1 MKSKIHEDRSKKITN
16 LSNKILFTL
25 LLLGQISIAQNKTKK
40 DSTKTEELENIFVT
54 ANRSA
59 TLRKETPAAVSKLTA
74 KTINET
80 KAVAAYEIINKTPG
94 VLMVNLGNEQ
104 HMMSIRQP
112 MTTNAYYLYLED
124 GLPIRP
130 MGIFNH
136 NALLEINQF
145 NLQSIEVVKGPAS
158 SLYGSEA
165 VGGTVNL
172 ISIHPPVTPEFK
184 FGIQA
189 DQWGYK
195 RIQAAGGA
203 TVGKVGFNIA
213 GISSLQEN
221 GWMTYSDYKKD
232 NINFRIDYNITN
244 KTRLISNTMWGKY
257 YSDMS
262 GSVNEAAFYD
272 RTYKSTTDFTYRKSD
287 ALRTRLTLEHD
298 WNDNANSYLT
308 VYHRDNKL
316 GQNPSYGIKWSPTVN
331 PTTAKGEVNSN
342 NFKSYGAIGQHTQ
355 KFSFLNTKIVAG
367 ALYDYSPVTYWAYLL
382 EMKANLNP
390 GTPGK
395 QTVDYYE
402 ITAER
407 PDVKLSDYTADI
419 FNTAGYAQVSINPIE
434 KLVVTAGARYDNL
447 KVDYNNALDNSTGTK
462 IYDKPT
468 FKAGANYN
476 PVSFT
481 GIYGNYSQGFAPPGI
496 TSIFRAKPGTGG
508 TTGKPAEFYYNL
520 EPATFD
526 NYEVGGWL
534 SFLGGKLN
542 FDYAVYYMEGKNELL
557 SVRLPDNSTD
567 YRSVGET
574 RHKGIEF
581 GGNYKFLWDQ
591 LNIRFGGTVA
601 EHTFINFKVSDFPTD
616 ALKNLDGKEMPQAP
630 RWSGN
635 SEISYYPN
643 WLPKFSTSVEWQS
656 VGNYYQDQINSVKY
670 AGYDIFNFR
679 AGYEWKGIEIYGN
692 IINMT
697 DKLYAYNVSRA
708 NAASS
713 QSTYTAAAPR
723 TFLIGLQYHFSL
735 KK

>member
-1 MKSKIHEDRSKKITN
+1 MK
-16 LSNKILFTL
+16 KILFSL
-25 LLLGQISIAQNKTKK
+25 LILGQITIAQNKTQK
-40 DSTKTEELENIFVT
+40 DTTKTQELENVFVT

-59 TLRKETPAAVSKLTA
+59 TLRKETPAAISKLTA
-74 KTINET
+74 KTIDET

-104 HMMSIRQP
+104 HSMSIRQP

-145 NLQSIEVVKGPAS
+145 NLQNIEVLKGPAS
-158 SLYGSEA
+158 SLYGPEA

-172 ISIHPPVTPEFK
+172 ISIKPSIDPEFK
-184 FGIQA
+184 LGIQA

-195 RIQAAGGA
+195 RLQVAGGA
-203 TVGKVGFNIA
+203 TIGKIGFHIA

-232 NINFRIDYNITN
+232 NINARIDYTITD
-244 KTRLISNTMWGKY
+244 KTRLISNTMWGNF

-262 GSVNEAAFYD
+262 GSVNEEAFYN
-272 RTYKSTTDFTYRKSD
+272 RTYKSATDFTYRKSD

-298 WNDNANSYLT
+298 WNNVSSSYIT
-308 VYHRDNKL
+308 AYYRNNES
-316 GQNPSYGIKWSPTVN
+316 GQNPTYGIRWSPTVN
-331 PTTAKGEVNSN
+331 PTKATGEVNSN
-342 NFKSYGAIGQHTQ
+342 NFKSYGVIGQHTQ
-355 KFSFLNTKIVAG
+355 KLDFWNTKLVAG

-390 GTPGK
+390 GESGK

-419 FNTAGYAQVSINPIE
+419 YNTAAYAQVSVQPFQQLI
-434 KLVVTAGARYDNL
+434 VTAGARYDNM
-447 KVDYNNALDNSTGTK
+447 KVDYDNALDHSTGTK
-462 IYDKPT
+462 TYDKPT
-468 FKAGANYN
+468 FKVGANYN
-476 PVSFT
+476 PIQNT
-481 GIYGNYSQGFAPPGI
+481 GAYANYAQGFSPPGI

-508 TTGKPAEFYYNL
+508 ITGKPAEFYYNL
-520 EPATFD
+520 EPATFN
-526 NYEVGGWL
+526 NYEMGGWISL
-534 SFLGGKLN
+534 LQGKLS
-542 FDYAVYYMEGKNELL
+542 FDYAVYYMEGRNELL
-557 SVRLPDNSTD
+557 SVRLEDNNYD

-574 RHKGIEF
+574 SHKGIEL
-581 GGNYKFLWDQ
+581 GGNYKFFSNQFNL
-591 LNIRFGGTVA
+591 RFGGTVSK
-601 EHTFINFKVSDFPTD
+601 HTYIDFKVSDKPTD
-616 ALKNLDGKEMPQAP
+616 ALQNVDGNEMPQAP
-630 RWSGN
+630 KWSGN
-635 SEISYYPN
+635 SELSYYPN
-643 WLPKFSTSVEWQS
+643 WFPKFRTSVEWQT

-679 AGYEWKGIEIYGN
+679 AGYQWNGIEIYGN
-692 IINMT
+692 IINIT
-697 DKLYAYNVSRA
+697 DKLYAYNVSRSNTA
-708 NAASS
+708 GS
-713 QSTYTAAAPR
+713 QPSYTAAAPR
-723 TFLIGLQYHFSL
+723 TFLIGLQYNFSL

>member
-1 MKSKIHEDRSKKITN
+1 MK
-16 LSNKILFTL
+16 KILFPL
-25 LLLGQISIAQNKTKK
+25 LILGQITIAQNKPEK
-40 DSTKTEELENIFVT
+40 DSTKTQELEDVFVT

-59 TLRKETPAAVSKLTA
+59 TLRKETPVAVSKLTA

-130 MGIFNH
+130 MGVFNH

-145 NLQSIEVVKGPAS
+145 NLQNIEVIKGPAS
-158 SLYGSEA
+158 SLYGPEA
-165 VGGTVNL
+165 VGGTINL
-172 ISIHPPVTPEFK
+172 ISLKPSINPEFK
-184 FGIQA
+184 FGIQG
-189 DQWGYK
+189 DQWGYR

-203 TVGKVGFNIA
+203 TIGKIGFHIA

-232 NINFRIDYNITN
+232 NINARIDYNITD

-262 GSVNEAAFYD
+262 GSVNEEAFYN
-272 RTYKSTTDFTYRKSD
+272 RSYKSTTDFTYRKSD

-298 WNDNANSYLT
+298 WNDNASSYIT
-308 VYHRDNKL
+308 AYYRDNKL
-316 GQNPSYGIKWSPTVN
+316 GQNPTYGIKWNPDPTKKDPYYPKQNNN
-331 PTTAKGEVNSN
+331 PEIAYGEINSN
-342 NFKSYGAIGQHTQ
+342 NFKSYGTIGQHTQ
-355 KFSFLNTKIVAG
+355 KIDFLNTKIIGG
-367 ALYDYSPVTYWAYLL
+367 ALYDYSPVTYWSYRTDLDAI
-382 EMKANLNP
+382 LNP
-390 GTPGK
+390 GPTGK
-395 QTVDYYE
+395 QTVEHYE
-402 ITAER
+402 VISER
-407 PDVKLSDYTADI
+407 PDLKIADYTADL
-419 FNTAGYAQVSINPIE
+419 FNTAVYAQASINPIE
-434 KLVVTAGARYDNL
+434 KLIVTAGVRYDNL
-447 KVDYNNALDNSTGTK
+447 KINYNNALDNSTGTK

-476 PVSFT
+476 PVQYT
-481 GIYGNYSQGFAPPGI
+481 GIYANYSQGFAPPGI
-496 TSIFRAKPGTGG
+496 TSIFRTKPRTGG
-508 TTGKPAEFYYNL
+508 TTGVPAEFYYNL
-520 EPATFD
+520 EPATFN
-526 NYEVGGWL
+526 NYEAGGWL
-534 SFLGGKLN
+534 ALFEGKLN

-557 SVRLPDNSTD
+557 SVKLENGDTD

-574 RHKGIEF
+574 SHKGIEF
-581 GGNYKFLWDQ
+581 GGNYKLLSNQ

-601 EHTFINFKVSDFPTD
+601 EHTFIDFKVSDNTTD
-616 ALKNLDGKEMPQAP
+616 ALQNLDGKEMPQAP

-635 SEISYYPN
+635 SEITYYPN
-643 WLPKFSTSVEWQS
+643 WLPKFRTSIEWQS
-656 VGNYYQDQINSVKY
+656 VGNYYQDQINTVKY

-679 AGYEWKGIEIYGN
+679 AGYEWGGIEIYGN
-692 IINMT
+692 VINIT

-708 NAASS
+708 NTAAS
-713 QSTYTAAAPR
+713 QPTYTAAAPR
-723 TFLIGLQYHFSL
+723 TFLIGLQYNFSL